1 MPRSKPETTKL
12 TFREVKKSN
21 WSDFVDLFES
31 PGCPSYCWCM
41 AWRPLP
47 GDRRVSTNAVRKKA
61 IKRIVDD
68 GTPIGI
74 LAFDGKHPVAWC
86 SIAPRQTYLSR
97 SLAGENYPDV
107 PEEKV
112 WSLVC
117 FFVPRKS
124 RHQGIMQQLLNAAVK
139 IAGKHG
145 ARVVEAYPVDPD
157 SPSYRFM
164 GFVSKF
170 DRAGFV
176 ETGRAGKR
184 RHVMHKV
191 LK

>member
-1 MPRSKPETTKL
+1 LPKTKEESTKL
-12 TFREVKKSN
+12 VFREVKKSN

-47 GDRRVSTNAVRKKA
+47 GDRRLSTNADRKKA
-61 IKRIVDD
+61 MKRIVDG

-74 LAFDGKHPVAWC
+74 LAYDGKQPIAWC

-97 SLAGENYPDV
+97 SLAGEDYPGV

-117 FFVPRKS
+117 FFVPRKL
-124 RHQGIMQQLLNAAVK
+124 RRLGIAKQLLNEAVK

-145 ARVVEAYPVDPD
+145 ARIVEAYPVDSD

-170 DRAGFV
+170 ERAGFI

-184 RHVMHKV
+184 RHIMH
-191 LK
+191 LKLE

>member
-1 MPRSKPETTKL
+1 M
-12 TFREVKKSN
+12 
-21 WSDFVDLFES
+21 
-31 PGCPSYCWCM
+31 
-41 AWRPLP
+41 
-47 GDRRVSTNAVRKKA
+47 
-61 IKRIVDD
+61 KRIVDG

-74 LAFDGKHPVAWC
+74 LAYDGTQPVAWC
-86 SIAPRQTYLSR
+86 SIAPRETYLSR
-97 SLAGENYPDV
+97 SLGREDYPGV

-117 FFVPRKS
+117 FFVPR
-124 RHQGIMQQLLNAAVK
+124 RLRRLGIMKQLLNEAVK
-139 IAGKHG
+139 VAGKRG

-170 DRAGFV
+170 ERAGFV

-184 RHVMHKV
+184 RHIMH
-191 LK
+191 LMLE

>member
-1 MPRSKPETTKL
+1 MPRSNKESYKL
-12 TFREVKKSN
+12 TFREVKESN
-21 WSDFVDLFES
+21 WADFVNLFES

-47 GDRRVSTNAVRKKA
+47 GDRRVATNAIRKQSM
-61 IKRIVDD
+61 KRVVNS

-74 LAFDGKHPVAWC
+74 LAYDGKQPIAWC
-86 SIAPRQTYLSR
+86 SIAPRQTYLTC
-97 SLAGENYPDV
+97 SLGGEDYPGV

-117 FFVPRKS
+117 FFVPR
-124 RHQGIMQQLLNAAVK
+124 RLRRLGIMKQLLNEAVK
-139 IAGKHG
+139 VAGKRG

-170 DRAGFV
+170 ERAGFV

-184 RHVMHKV
+184 RHIMH
-191 LK
+191 LMLE

>member
-1 MPRSKPETTKL
+1 LPRSKQEATKL
-12 TFREVKKSN
+12 IFREVKKSN

-47 GDRRVSTNAVRKKA
+47 GDRRVSTNVVRKKA
-61 IKRIVDD
+61 MKHIVDS

-74 LAFDGKHPVAWC
+74 LAYDGKKPIAWC

-97 SLAGENYPDV
+97 SLAGEDYPGV

-117 FFVPRKS
+117 FFVSRKL
-124 RHQGIMQQLLNAAVK
+124 RRLGIAKQLLNEAVK

-145 ARVVEAYPVDPD
+145 ARVVEAYPVDLD

-170 DRAGFV
+170 ERAGFV

-184 RHVMHKV
+184 RHIMH
-191 LK
+191 LMLE